1 MLVIYTRTA
10 NVQRV
15 QLHVFTTCC
24 LRYSSYAYLGTID
37 TGTCTYHP
45 FAMVPVRYL
54 AYGPY
59 GGMTPFVVRG
69 KSRGKNSGTNDDFF
83 RIVPR
88 THKYLH
94 NWTRSYIFVMKSSGS
109 MFHIY
114 FFITV
119 SIWVQSGCDRYR
131 HMGVLECDR
140 YRHLDRIRRHI
151 GYLRSREPI
160 SATGGTEIDRYRH
173 LLKYLAAH
181 IGQNRFGLPI
191 SAQNPLFYY
200 VRISF

>member
-1 MLVIYTRTA
+1 MYSACNSMYLLHAVYVTRVT
-10 NVQRV
+10 R
-15 QLHVFTTCC
+15 
-24 LRYSSYAYLGTID
+24 TID

-119 SIWVQSGCDRYR
+119 SIWVQSGCGRYR
-131 HMGVLECDR
+131 HMGVLEFDR

-151 GYLRSREPI
+151 GFLRSREPI

-181 IGQNRFGLPI
+181 IGQNSFGLPI
-191 SAQNPLFYY
+191 SAHNPLF
-200 VRISF
+200 

>member
-1 MLVIYTRTA
+1 MYSACSSMYLLHAVYVTRVT
-10 NVQRV
+10 R
-15 QLHVFTTCC
+15 
-24 LRYSSYAYLGTID
+24 TID

-114 FFITV
+114 FFYY
-119 SIWVQSGCDRYR
+119 CFY
-131 HMGVLECDR
+131 MGTKW
-140 YRHLDRIRRHI
+140 IQ
-151 GYLRSREPI
+151 PI
-160 SATGGTEIDRYRH
+160 SAHGGPEI
-173 LLKYLAAH
+173 
-181 IGQNRFGLPI
+181 GPI
-191 SAQNPLFYY
+191 SAPRPYLRPYRVFP
-200 VRISF
+200 I

>member
-1 MLVIYTRTA
+1 MLSTLLEL
-10 NVQRV
+10 RV
-15 QLHVFTTCC
+15 
-24 LRYSSYAYLGTID
+24 RPYLGTID

-119 SIWVQSGCDRYR
+119 SIWVQSGYGRYR
-131 HMGVLECDR
+131 HMGVLEFEP
-140 YRHLDRIRRHI
+140 YRQHHI
-151 GYLRSREPI
+151 FAGI
-160 SATGGTEIDRYRH
+160 SEIGDLGRPYRQ
-173 LLKYLAAH
+173 LGVPKLND
-181 IGQNRFGLPI
+181 IGIF
-191 SAQNPLFYY
+191 
-200 VRISF
+200 

>member
-1 MLVIYTRTA
+1 MLSTLLEL
-10 NVQRV
+10 RV
-15 QLHVFTTCC
+15 
-24 LRYSSYAYLGTID
+24 RPYLGTID

-69 KSRGKNSGTNDDFF
+69 KSRGKNGGTNDDFF

-114 FFITV
+114 FFYY
-119 SIWVQSGCDRYR
+119 CFY
-131 HMGVLECDR
+131 MGTKWMR
-140 YRHLDRIRRHI
+140 
-151 GYLRSREPI
+151 PI
-160 SATGGTEIDRYRH
+160 SAHGGSGI
-173 LLKYLAAH
+173 
-181 IGQNRFGLPI
+181 
-191 SAQNPLFYY
+191 
-200 VRISF
+200 

>member
-1 MLVIYTRTA
+1 MI
-10 NVQRV
+10 
-15 QLHVFTTCC
+15 H
-24 LRYSSYAYLGTID
+24 
-37 TGTCTYHP
+37 
-45 FAMVPVRYL
+45 
-54 AYGPY
+54 
-59 GGMTPFVVRG
+59 
-69 KSRGKNSGTNDDFF
+69 GKNSGTNDDFF

-131 HMGVLECDR
+131 HMGVLEFDR

-181 IGQNRFGLPI
+181 IGQNRFGR
-191 SAQNPLFYY
+191 QYRHKTLFFFADMVPVAVPDCGYGY
-200 VRISF
+200 PTHSIADMVTPSCGYGLFWYPQLRI

>member
-1 MLVIYTRTA
+1 MYSACSSMYLLHAVYVTRVT
-10 NVQRV
+10 R
-15 QLHVFTTCC
+15 
-24 LRYSSYAYLGTID
+24 TID

-59 GGMTPFVVRG
+59 DGMTPFVVRE

-114 FFITV
+114 IYILLLFLYGYKVDTTD
-119 SIWVQSGCDRYR
+119 SGLSTRTR
-131 HMGVLECDR
+131 STTLNLLNTSMILE
-140 YRHLDRIRRHI
+140 L
-151 GYLRSREPI
+151 G
-160 SATGGTEIDRYRH
+160 
-173 LLKYLAAH
+173 
-181 IGQNRFGLPI
+181 N
-191 SAQNPLFYY
+191 
-200 VRISF
+200 